1 MAQIYISIG
10 SNIDPKKYIRN
21 SIKALRQQ
29 YGQLQVSSVYE
40 SEAVGFEGDNFYNL
54 VVGAQTNDTPQHI
67 QQTLRQIEHDNQR
80 ERNTAK
86 FSARTLDLDLL
97 LYDDWIIKEQ
107 SLEIPRD
114 EIEKYAFVLQPLAE
128 IAPDAAHPQSKQAY
142 KDLWQAYDKSKQPL
156 WIIEFELG

>member
-10 SNIDPKKYIRN
+10 SNIEPKTYIAN
-21 SIKALRQQ
+21 SIQALQQQ
-29 YGQLQVSSVYE
+29 YGQLRISSVYE

-54 VVGAQTNDTPQHI
+54 VVGAQTDDTPQYI
-67 QQTLRQIEHDNQR
+67 QQTLRQIEHDNHR

-97 LYDDWIIKEQ
+97 LYDDVILKQ
-107 SLEIPRD
+107 DGLELPRD

-128 IAPDAAHPQSKQAY
+128 IAPNVIHPQSQKTYA
-142 KDLWQAYDKSKQPL
+142 DLWHTYDKTKQPL
-156 WIIEFELG
+156 WIIDFDLT

>member
-21 SIKALRQQ
+21 SIKALRLKH
-29 YGQLQVSSVYE
+29 GELEISSVYE
-40 SEAVGFEGDNFYNL
+40 SKAIGFEGDNFYNL
-54 VVGAQTNDTPQHI
+54 VVGAQTTEAPLNI

-97 LYDDWIIKEQ
+97 LYDDWVLKEK

-114 EIEKYAFVLQPLAE
+114 EIGKYAFVLQPLAE
-128 IAPDAAHPQSKQAY
+128 IAPNEVHPQAKCTY
-142 KDLWQAYDKSKQPL
+142 KYLWQTYDKRKQPL
-156 WIIEFELG
+156 WVIDFELE